1 MVQSRTRVANAN
13 ASIMAGLKVKLVTVS
28 SVERPIPTMEEIK
41 SYHRKTKFYLAVHF
55 LRSLCTL

>member
-1 MVQSRTRVANAN
+1 
-13 ASIMAGLKVKLVTVS
+13 MAGLKVKLVTVS